1 MDEHFTNTAETV
13 YLASLTQAKKI
24 LFLERELFNN
34 EQYTKNLE
42 QNLQATKLTLNRL
55 VKERTN
61 NEVLA
66 KMSENLYRMERK
78 HREVQELLKENNAKL
93 LIQMQL
99 RLQEK
104 AEYCDK
110 IKQLE
115 EQIEWIRKTNK
126 DKEQEFTIV
135 VNKLRKYEDIREL
148 ILEDKMGKD
157 REGRDIKKM
166 LIMKQD
172 DKDSLIRQLA
182 QELNHYKGNMRDLNA
197 DLDRKLA
204 TLSFAMEN

>member
-1 MDEHFTNTAETV
+1 M
-13 YLASLTQAKKI
+13 
-24 LFLERELFNN
+24 
-34 EQYTKNLE
+34 
-42 QNLQATKLTLNRL
+42 
-55 VKERTN
+55 
-61 NEVLA
+61 
-66 KMSENLYRMERK
+66 
-78 HREVQELLKENNAKL
+78 
-93 LIQMQL
+93 
-99 RLQEK
+99 
-104 AEYCDK
+104 
-110 IKQLE
+110 
-115 EQIEWIRKTNK
+115 
-126 DKEQEFTIV
+126 